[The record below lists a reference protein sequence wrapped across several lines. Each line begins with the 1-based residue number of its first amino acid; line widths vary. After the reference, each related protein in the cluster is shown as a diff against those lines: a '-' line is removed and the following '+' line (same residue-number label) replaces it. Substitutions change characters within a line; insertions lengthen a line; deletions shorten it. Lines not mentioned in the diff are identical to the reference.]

1 MNSEVIWNII
11 DTYFSD
17 NPNALVSHHLD
28 SYNQFFKTDLKQ
40 IFREKNPIRILKQQ
54 DEATKEFNLNCELY
68 LGGKDG
74 SKIYYGKPMIYD
86 DNYTHFM
93 YPNEAR
99 LRNMTYAFTVH
110 YDVDVE
116 FKILDEDTGELK
128 EHTITLEK
136 IFLGKFPIMLQS
148 DMCILQNLHPKVRFE
163 MGECINDP
171 GGYFIIDGKEKVVV
185 CQEKFGDNMLYIRD
199 NYSDTYHFSVE
210 VKSSS
215 EDASKPKRTTAVR
228 LAAPLPTQSN
238 GQIVVTIP
246 NVRKPIPLFIVMRAL
261 GVLSDKEIIETC
273 LLDMEKHKSYVD
285 LFIPSIH
292 DASVLFT
299 QETALKYIA
308 TFTKGKTIPHVL
320 EILSDYFLPH
330 VGEMNFKDKAYF
342 IGNMVFTLLRTSL
355 KEQAPTDRDNFKYK
369 RVEVVGSLMYDLFKE
384 YFTIMQ
390 HKVYQ
395 KIDKEYYYHEGQYQG
410 LSFINLIENN
420 YKEFFKERDVDVG
433 FRKGFKGNWGAE
445 AHTKKLGVVQDLNRL
460 SFNSAL
466 AQRRKINL
474 PLDDSAKVVG
484 PRLLHSSQWGII
496 DPLDTPDG
504 GNVGLHKHM
513 TIAAK
518 ITTHYTPQPLVDL
531 LREKGYLRYLN
542 ECAPKFMAAN
552 TKVFVNGAWVGITT
566 DPVKLTDDFKF
577 MRRIAAIPIYTSYA
591 WDKQTNEIEIFTD
604 AGRLCRP
611 IFYLNDDHTLSVAN
625 VLDAPSYSWEQLITG
640 FSKKDDEAFSSAQ
653 NKVYRV
659 NALYGETSKK
669 TLIKNMAPI
678 EYIDSSE
685 ENVAYICSTIKPSFE
700 NTDYTHVD
708 IHPSLLLGVMGNQ
721 IIFPENNQL
730 PRNLFSC
737 GQSKQ
742 AASWY
747 HTNYQNRIDKMGV
760 VLNYG
765 QKPLVK
771 SRYLHYIN
779 RETQPYGENPIV
791 AIMCYGGYNVEDSIL
806 FNEASVKRG
815 MFRTTYLNSYEA
827 HEEAA
832 NVGGGL
838 VDTTFTDIQNANVIG
853 TKPGYDYSHLNEYGL
868 IKENTEL
875 NDKMAVIGKAT
886 TDLEDPSIKI
896 DASVYPK
903 KGQLGFVDKAFM
915 TEGEEGRR
923 IAKVRIREERI
934 PAIGDKF
941 CSRCGQKGTVGL
953 VIPEED
959 MPFTA
964 DGIRPDL
971 IVNPHAFPS
980 RMTIGQ
986 LVEVLVGKAALN
998 YGAFGDCTAFLNEGP
1013 KDALFGKLLSDV
1025 GYNKSGNEILYNGM
1039 SGEQLEASIYI
1050 GPTYYMRLKHM
1061 VKDKI
1066 NYRARGPRTLLT
1078 RQTVQGRANDG
1089 GLRIG
1094 EMERDGIIAHGAA
1107 HFLEES
1113 MMERGDKYF
1122 MAICNNTGTI
1132 AIYNESKNLFLSP
1145 MADGPIKFN
1154 DDIDEKMNVVNISKY
1169 GRSFSVVR
1177 VPYTLKLLM
1186 QELLTMNV
1194 QMRIITEDNIDQLTS
1209 MSYSNNISLLTKNEK
1224 ITPKQIQEENEKE
1237 RVKKAYI
1244 GTRGEREVEDLPVQG
1259 YGYGDPPEPRG
1270 YGYGYGY
1277 GGPAQPMYVGD
1288 VSFRVGEVVQ
1298 FTRDNVITPARE
1310 WNITNIDSEKDE
1322 YTLTTRDLHNIP
1334 DFAILSEDGT
1344 VATVLANKLELFKP
1358 TPVYQPHSPPYQ
1370 PTSPQYQP
1378 HSPEYVPHSP
1388 PYQPTSPQYQPHS
1401 PEYVPHSPPYQPHS
1415 PEYVPHSPEYVPT
1428 QGKYGAVPPPGAY
1441 GAVPPP
1447 SAYGP
1452 RSPTPPPGGFSPHSP
1467 EGPPPGGF
1475 SPHTPEGPPP
1485 AMDQSQIDN
1494 FNRAKAWY
1502 QLPEGE
1508 SPDYG
1513 PGPEGETKDEFRL
1526 RTGIYTPDSRGQ
1538 SPVEKYLPPKIGGE
1552 PPKEINIL
1560 TNISEPKQNEEEKTN
1575 EESDTN
1581 EDTSDNSDKKEI
1593 KITL

>member
-171 GGYFIIDGKEKVVV
+171 GGYFIIDGKEKVVI

-199 NYSDTYHFSVE
+199 NYNDTYHYSVE
-210 VKSSS
+210 VKSAS

-238 GQIVVTIP
+238 GQIAVTIP

-273 LLDMEKHKSYVD
+273 LLDVEKHKTYVD

-420 YKEFFKERDVDVG
+420 YKEFFKERDVDLG

-445 AHTKKLGVVQDLNRL
+445 AHTKKVGVVQDLNRL

-474 PLDDSAKVVG
+474 PLDDSAKVIG

-518 ITTHYTPQPLVDL
+518 ITTHYTPKPLVDL
-531 LREKGYLRYLN
+531 LREQGYLRYLN
-542 ECAPKFMAAN
+542 ECVPKFMAAN
-552 TKVFVNGAWVGITT
+552 TKVFVNGVWVGITT
-566 DPVKLTDDFKF
+566 DPVKLTEDFKF

-591 WDKQTNEIEIFTD
+591 WDKQTNVIEIFTD

-611 IFYLNDDHTLSVAN
+611 IFYLNDDHTLSLGN
-625 VLDAPSYSWEQLITG
+625 VLEAPSYSWEQLITG
-640 FSKKDDEAFSSAQ
+640 FSKKNDEEFNSAQ

-669 TLIKNMAPI
+669 KLIKNMAPI

-815 MFRTTYLNSYEA
+815 MFRTTYLNSYES

-875 NDKMAVIGKAT
+875 NDKIAVIGKAT

-915 TEGEEGRR
+915 TEGDEGRR

-1013 KDALFGKLLSDV
+1013 KDAMFGKLLSDV

-1122 MAICNNTGTI
+1122 MAVCNNTGTI
-1132 AIYNESKNLFLSP
+1132 AVYNESKNLFLSP

-1154 DDIDEKMNVVNISKY
+1154 DDIDDKMNIVNISKY

-1177 VPYTLKLLM
+1177 IPYTLKLLM

-1194 QMRIITEDNIDQLTS
+1194 QMRLITEDNIDQLTS

-1224 ITPKQIQEENEKE
+1224 VTPKEIQVENEKE
-1237 RVKKAYI
+1237 RVKKAYTE
-1244 GTRGEREVEDLPVQG
+1244 TRAEREVEDLPVQG
-1259 YGYGDPPEPRG
+1259 YGYGGPQTPPEPR
-1270 YGYGYGY
+1270 GYGY

-1288 VSFRVGEVVQ
+1288 VEFRVGDVIE
-1298 FTRDNVITPARE
+1298 FTRDTVISPPRK
-1310 WNITNIDSEKDE
+1310 WDITSIDSEKDE
-1322 YTLTTRDLHNIP
+1322 YTLTTRDLYQIP
-1334 DFAILSEDGT
+1334 EFAILSEDGT

-1358 TPVYQPHSPPYQ
+1358 TPAYQ
-1370 PTSPQYQP
+1370 
-1378 HSPEYVPHSP
+1378 YVPHSP
-1388 PYQPTSPQYQPHS
+1388 TD
-1401 PEYVPHSPPYQPHS
+1401 
-1415 PEYVPHSPEYVPT
+1415 YVPT
-1428 QGKYGAVPPPGAY
+1428 QTKYGAVPPPGAY
-1441 GAVPPP
+1441 G
-1447 SAYGP
+1447 P
-1452 RSPTPPPGGFSPHSP
+1452 RSPIPPPGGFSPHTPEGPPPGGFSPHTP

-1485 AMDQSQIDN
+1485 AMDQRQIDN

-1502 QLPEGE
+1502 KLPEGE

-1513 PGPEGETKDEFRL
+1513 PGPVGETKDEFRR

-1538 SPVEKYLPPKIGGE
+1538 SPIEKYLPPKIGGE

-1560 TNISEPKQNEEEKTN
+1560 TKISEPNKEEKTN
-1575 EESDTN
+1575 EEPG
-1581 EDTSDNSDKKEI
+1581 SDNSDKKEI
-1593 KITL
+1593 KINL